1 MEWFHFDNSDNFVL
15 AKRRIGIVPG
25 EKIDLKIAALVL
37 MKSRSVW
44 LKKTERPINGN
55 FDA

>member
-1 MEWFHFDNSDNFVL
+1 MEWFHFDNSDNFFL

-37 MKSRSVW
+37 MKSKSVW